1 MAILSLI
8 LVSFLFHS
16 VTLNSILK
24 SPIINTSFSL
34 ETPNFVCCDCKSLYS
49 ERLSFSPNLRGR
61 RIPFFFLILKCDFE
75 CNSLPP
81 IKIHCCFH
89 YHSPSGFLSGPVH
102 THTFPLLKKTKIKA
116 SLLSNL
122 IPSRQDICPLP
133 PTNILKEKH
142 RLVHLLM

>member
-1 MAILSLI
+1 MAILLLV

-34 ETPNFVCCDCKSLYS
+34 ETLNFVCCDCKSLYS

-61 RIPFFFLILKCDFE
+61 RLLFFFLILKCDFE

-89 YHSPSGFLSGPVH
+89 YHSTSGFLSGPC
-102 THTFPLLKKTKIKA
+102 THINFLYLRKQKSKQAFLQIWFPQDRIFALSLQQTPWKKNT
-116 SLLSNL
+116 
-122 IPSRQDICPLP
+122 D
-133 PTNILKEKH
+133 
-142 RLVHLLM
+142 

>member
-1 MAILSLI
+1 MGILLLI

-16 VTLNSILK
+16 ITLNSILK

-34 ETPNFVCCDCKSLYS
+34 ETLNFVCCDCKSLYS
-49 ERLSFSPNLRGR
+49 ERLSFSPSLRGR
-61 RIPFFFLILKCDFE
+61 RIPFFFLNLKSDFE

-102 THTFPLLKKTKIKA
+102 THKFPLLKKTKIKA
-116 SLLSNL
+116 NLPSNL
-122 IPSRQDICPLP
+122 IPSRQDICPLT
-133 PTNILKEKH
+133 PTNTLKEKH
-142 RLVHLLM
+142 RLVHLLT